1 MGPRNGAD
9 RDRGAVNGLIRCH
22 CAGVP
27 SFRCLLLLLAFAG
40 CATRQP
46 APAPDVPP
54 QNPLAHAAWV
64 EWHAWGRVVVDG
76 WTPAQP
82 LDTAAT
88 PARFERLTAYWDSLY
103 GGHQIARRHEQLRQ
117 AMRASADPP
126 PADGAA
132 LRPVSA
138 VTTQWE
144 DIGLYA
150 SPAWSAAFIS
160 AVARFAG
167 VPERDL
173 PSSSRHARYV
183 DAMLAR
189 WRTDPGGAA
198 FVPHAPEEYAPREGD
213 LVCADRTYTPLTH
226 WTQRLA
232 TTGRPRPMHC
242 DVVIRTASGVVAAI
256 GGNVLD
262 LVTLRRFPAYA
273 DGRLV
278 PAPPDYPAF
287 FLILEARA
295 VTPIAPVAQ
304 PVAVEEAGLG
314 E

>member
-1 MGPRNGAD
+1 M
-9 RDRGAVNGLIRCH
+9 
-22 CAGVP
+22 P
-27 SFRCLLLLLAFAG
+27 SFRSAVLLLALAG
-40 CATRQP
+40 CAARPP
-46 APAPDVPP
+46 APPPDVPP
-54 QNPLAHAAWV
+54 RNALAHAAWV
-64 EWHAWGRVVVDG
+64 EWHAWGRAVVDG
-76 WTPAQP
+76 WTPARP

-88 PARFERLTAYWDSLY
+88 PTRFERLTVYWDSLY
-103 GGHQIARRHEQLRQ
+103 GGYPIARRHERLRQ
-117 AMRASADPP
+117 AMRATADPP
-126 PADGAA
+126 AADGAS
-132 LRPVSA
+132 LRPVAA

-189 WRTDPGGAA
+189 WRADPGGAA
-198 FVPHAPEEYAPREGD
+198 FVPHAPEDYAPREGD
-213 LVCADRTYTPLTH
+213 LVCADRSYAPLTH
-226 WTQRLA
+226 WTQRYAVLN
-232 TTGRPRPMHC
+232 RPRPMHC
-242 DVVIRTASGVVAAI
+242 DVVIRTAPGLVEAI
-256 GGNVLD
+256 GGNVQD

-273 DGRLV
+273 DGRII

-295 VTPIAPVAQ
+295 ERPVTPMPPAAPAM
-304 PVAVEEAGLG
+304 PVEEAELA